1 MHRNKHKTHIT
12 AMQQT
17 KLKTILLLLAFILP
31 AAWGKANNI
40 VYSIIDDIGHIT
52 IKEAKVQGVPKG
64 SSIQASINGHALT
77 VVFTENL
84 GQVAISVTTSTG
96 SVVECLSTITP
107 NGVILYIPNAGDY
120 IVNFTLPNG
129 DEYYGEFT
137 VTE

>member
-1 MHRNKHKTHIT
+1 
-12 AMQQT
+12 MQT
-17 KLKTILLLLAFILP
+17 LILKQLFLLLCLLSPVVWCGAHDTNSTDGL
-31 AAWGKANNI
+31 
-40 VYSIIDDIGHIT
+40 SHII
-52 IKEAKVQGVPKG
+52 IKEGNSHNNPKG
-64 SSIQASINGHALT
+64 SSIQATINGHALT

-137 VTE
+137 ITD